1 MATFEINGEQRTVEQ
16 ADTVAELLRV
26 LELHERRVAVM
37 VEGEIVRRA
46 QHDSATLAD
55 GAKIEL
61 IQMVGGG

>member
-16 ADTVAELLRV
+16 ASTVAELLRV

-37 VEGEIVRRA
+37 VEGEIVRRE
-46 QHDSATLAD
+46 QHDSAALTD
-55 GAKIEL
+55 GAKIEI